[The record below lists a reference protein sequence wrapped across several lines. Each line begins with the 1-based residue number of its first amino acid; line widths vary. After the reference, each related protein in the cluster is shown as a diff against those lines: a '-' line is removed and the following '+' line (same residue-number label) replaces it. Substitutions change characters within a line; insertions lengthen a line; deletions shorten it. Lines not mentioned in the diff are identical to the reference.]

1 MIPAEK
7 DYGTILV
14 RFFEQTGRIGLVSAY
29 LFGSHASGRAHRESD
44 VDVGALLDRLIYPTR
59 EARFEERLRLSSDLM
74 AALGTSAVDVVILN
88 DAPPGL
94 ASCIVTAGKRLFCAH
109 PALDRHFVRDI
120 QLRAADL
127 LVFLRRTRRTKLLA
141 LQR

>member
-1 MIPAEK
+1 MVVAGGN
-7 DYGTILV
+7 YATILT
-14 RFFEQTGRIGLVSAY
+14 RFLEQTDRIGLISVY
-29 LFGSHASGRAHRESD
+29 LFGSHAAGRAHKESD
-44 VDVGALLDRLIYPTR
+44 VDIGALLDRSIYPTR
-59 EARFEERLRLSSDLM
+59 KARFEERLRLSSDLM
-74 AALGTSAVDVVILN
+74 AALGTNVDVVILN

-94 ASCIVTAGKRLFCAH
+94 AADIVTSGKRLFCAQ
-109 PALDRHFVRDI
+109 PAIDRDFVRDI